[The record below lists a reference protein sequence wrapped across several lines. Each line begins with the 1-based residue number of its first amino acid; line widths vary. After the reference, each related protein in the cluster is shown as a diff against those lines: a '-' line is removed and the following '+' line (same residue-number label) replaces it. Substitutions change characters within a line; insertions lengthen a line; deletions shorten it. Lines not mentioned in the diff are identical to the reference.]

1 MKGENGYVDMARRWR
16 CNLGHCR
23 TEYRVSRENEGIGT
37 TVSPISWRKLGQRGC
52 IRRAMLKSTHESIT
66 EEDTQMNKRDL
77 IQKTADKTGFTKKEC
92 EAVLNA
98 LFETITETIESGEK
112 VQIIGFG
119 TFESRERAARTARNP
134 RTGEMVTVPARR
146 MPAFKPGAD
155 LKQAVVQA

>member
-1 MKGENGYVDMARRWR
+1 
-16 CNLGHCR
+16 
-23 TEYRVSRENEGIGT
+23 
-37 TVSPISWRKLGQRGC
+37 
-52 IRRAMLKSTHESIT
+52 
-66 EEDTQMNKRDL
+66 MNKRDL